1 MNILLLGSGGREHA
15 LAWKLAQS
23 PLCDNLFIGS
33 GNTGTEQCGVNVPMD
48 IMNFEMVADFSE
60 KNNIDL
66 IVVGPDDPV
75 CAGAFDFLSKKGFK
89 TFAPSKQAARLE
101 GSKSYA
107 KEFMKRHDIPTADY
121 IEVTKE
127 NLAEGIEHI
136 RQSKAPY
143 VLKADGLAAGKG
155 VLILHHQEQAE
166 RALRGMIEESKFGDA
181 GSKVVIEAFLD
192 GIEFSVFVVTDGVE
206 YKIIPNAKDYKR
218 VGEGETGLNTGGM
231 GAISPVPFV
240 DQALMQKVEER
251 IIKPTIDGLVKD
263 GLTYKGFVYFGLIKV
278 GDDPIV
284 IEYNCRMGDPETEVV
299 MPRLKNDLA
308 DLMMSTFDGTLKDK
322 KIEEDERA
330 CCTVVLASG
339 GYPETFEKSK
349 VITGLPIEDQNVMI
363 FHAGMKR
370 TGDSLVTAG
379 GRVMMISSFG
389 DDLKDALNHSL
400 RVADSIHFDNKYFR
414 RDIGFEF
421 N

>member
-23 PLCDNLFIGS
+23 PLCDKLFIGS

-349 VITGLPIEDQNVMI
+349 AITGLPIEDQNVMV

-421 N
+421 I

>member
-155 VLILHHQEQAE
+155 VLILHQQEQAE

-284 IEYNCRMGDPETEVV
+284 IEYHCRMGDPETEVV

-308 DLMMSTFDGTLKDK
+308 DLMMATFDGTLKDK

-349 VITGLPIEDQNVMI
+349 VITGLPIEDQNVMV

>member
-23 PLCDNLFIGS
+23 PLCDKLFIGS

-181 GSKVVIEAFLD
+181 GSKVVIEAVLD

-349 VITGLPIEDQNVMI
+349 AITGLPIEDHNVMV

-370 TGDSLVTAG
+370 NGDSLVTAG

-414 RDIGFEF
+414 RDI
-421 N
+421 

>member
-278 GDDPIV
+278 GNDPIV

-349 VITGLPIEDQNVMI
+349 VITGLPIEDQNVMV

>member
-155 VLILHHQEQAE
+155 VLILHQQEQAE

-308 DLMMSTFDGTLKDK
+308 DLMMATFDGTLKDK

-349 VITGLPIEDQNVMI
+349 VITGLPIEDQNVMV

>member
-23 PLCDNLFIGS
+23 PLCDKLFIGS

-349 VITGLPIEDQNVMI
+349 VITGLPIEDQNVMV

>member
-349 VITGLPIEDQNVMI
+349 VITGLPIEDQNVMV

-421 N
+421 I

>member
-308 DLMMSTFDGTLKDK
+308 DLMMATFDGTLKDK

-349 VITGLPIEDQNVMI
+349 VITGLPIEDQNVMV

>member
-23 PLCDNLFIGS
+23 PLCDKLFIGS

-349 VITGLPIEDQNVMI
+349 AITGLPIEDHNVMV

-421 N
+421 I

>member
-23 PLCDNLFIGS
+23 PLCDKLFIGS

-155 VLILHHQEQAE
+155 VLILHQQEQAE

-278 GDDPIV
+278 GNDPIV

-349 VITGLPIEDQNVMI
+349 VITGLPIEDQNVMV

>member
-23 PLCDNLFIGS
+23 PLCDKLFIGS

-75 CAGAFDFLSKKGFK
+75 CAGAFDFLSNRGFK

-143 VLKADGLAAGKG
+143 VLKVDGLAAGKG

-349 VITGLPIEDQNVMI
+349 AITGLPIEDQNVMV

>member
-75 CAGAFDFLSKKGFK
+75 CAGAFDFLSKKGFN

-349 VITGLPIEDQNVMI
+349 VITGLPIEDQNVMV

>member
-23 PLCDNLFIGS
+23 PLCDKLFIGS

-349 VITGLPIEDQNVMI
+349 VITGLPIEDQNVMV

-421 N
+421 I

>member
-23 PLCDNLFIGS
+23 PLCDKLFIGS

-349 VITGLPIEDQNVMI
+349 VITGLPIEDQNVMV

-400 RVADSIHFDNKYFR
+400 RVADSIQFDNKYFR

-421 N
+421 I

>member
-23 PLCDNLFIGS
+23 PLCDKLFIGS

-299 MPRLKNDLA
+299 MPRLKNDWQ
-308 DLMMSTFDGTLKDK
+308 
-322 KIEEDERA
+322 I
-330 CCTVVLASG
+330 
-339 GYPETFEKSK
+339 
-349 VITGLPIEDQNVMI
+349 
-363 FHAGMKR
+363 
-370 TGDSLVTAG
+370 
-379 GRVMMISSFG
+379 
-389 DDLKDALNHSL
+389 
-400 RVADSIHFDNKYFR
+400 
-414 RDIGFEF
+414 
-421 N
+421 